1 MGKLCHCAFRV
12 SASGAEEPPMII
24 DAVAHWIKKKI
35 LDDNPKALYGL

>member
-1 MGKLCHCAFRV
+1 
-12 SASGAEEPPMII
+12 MII